1 MMGVGVRRYPAPPV
15 NVGEIMRYA
24 RTGELDAETEDR
36 IRALLSV
43 SECELEFLVTYTV
56 LNFEADADLC
66 KIADV
71 SFTSSGLAKC
81 MKKCKRIIVFA
92 ASVGPKIDR
101 LIKKYELQSLRDAL
115 LLDAI
120 GSERVEAL
128 CDAFQ
133 AEMSLEYGKLTPRF
147 SPGYGDLGLEI
158 QNDIF
163 RLLSP
168 ERSIGL
174 TLGKG
179 LLMSPS
185 KSVTALIGIVN

>member
-1 MMGVGVRRYPAPPV
+1 MGMGVRRYPAPPV
-15 NVGEIMRYA
+15 DISEIMRYA
-24 RTGELDAETEDR
+24 RTGAHDKESEDR

-43 SECELEFLVTYTV
+43 AERELDFLVTYTV
-56 LNFEADADLC
+56 LDFEVNAGVC
-66 KIADV
+66 KISDIGLR
-71 SFTSSGLAKC
+71 SQGLAKC
-81 MKKCKRIIVFA
+81 MEKCKRVIAFA
-92 ASVGPKIDR
+92 ATVGPKIDR

-120 GSERVEAL
+120 GSERIEAL

-147 SPGYGDLGLEI
+147 SPGYGDLGLET

-168 ERSIGL
+168 EKSIGL

-185 KSVTALIGIVN
+185 KSVTAFVGIID